1 MENPKILIVDDEE
14 KNIKILKALLASEN
28 YHLFSVLSGKEA
40 LQKIIE
46 DIPDLILLD
55 VMMPEMDGFEVC
67 KRIKTDPKTKVIPVI
82 IVTAL
87 SEKQHRIKAMEVWAD
102 DFISKPVDRIELQI
116 RVKSLLRI
124 KSYHDELMESY
135 NEIADKNQK
144 LMELE
149 KIKDGLT
156 HMVIHDLRNPLT
168 AIYSNIQLIQL
179 ENPDLPESQK
189 ETVQDCLRFCQ
200 ELHEMIQNLLDVNKM
215 EEGKLIPH
223 KEEVNLG
230 SFLQELVDQFAARAH
245 EKEVSVS
252 LSQNGDNASL
262 LLDRRLMK
270 RVVANLLDNSLRYT
284 PPAGKVEVIVDS
296 LREKGALFL
305 SVKDSGLGL
314 APEYHQKV
322 FDKFGQVKM
331 NQAGVISGS
340 CGLGLTFCKMAVEAH
355 GGKIWVESE
364 GQGKGCT
371 FTALIPISN

>member
-14 KNIKILKALLASEN
+14 KDIKILKALLGSED
-28 YHLFSVLSGKEA
+28 YHLFGVLSGNEA
-40 LQKIIE
+40 LKKIIE
-46 DIPDLILLD
+46 DFPDLILLD

-67 KRIKTDPKTKVIPVI
+67 KRIKTDPKTKMIPVI

-87 SEKQHRIKAMEVWAD
+87 SEKQHRIKAMEVGAD

-124 KSYHDELMESY
+124 KSYHDDLMHSY
-135 NEIADKNQK
+135 NEIAEKNQK
-144 LMELE
+144 LMDLE
-149 KIKDGLT
+149 KIRDGLT

-168 AIYSNIQLIQL
+168 SISAYIQLIQL
-179 ENPDLPESQK
+179 ENQNLSESQQ
-189 ETVQDCLRFCQ
+189 ENVQNCLRFCQ
-200 ELHEMIQNLLDVNKM
+200 ELREMIQNLLDVNKM
-215 EEGKLIPH
+215 EEGKLTPQREAI
-223 KEEVNLG
+223 NLG
-230 SFLQELVDQFAARAH
+230 KLLEELVGQFTPRAK

-252 LSQNGDNASL
+252 LSQNGDNSSAF
-262 LLDRRLMK
+262 LDRRLIK

-284 PPAGKVEVIVDS
+284 PRAGRVEVI
-296 LREKGALFL
+296 LNFAREKGTLSL

-331 NQAGVISGS
+331 EQAGIISGS
-340 CGLGLTFCKMAVEAH
+340 CGLGLTFCKMAIEAH